1 MFGFDIIPCVN
12 ICMQEKLAATVL
24 DFEILGSKIL
34 NILFFF
40 CVCVKKSV
48 FGEKSCL
55 IMGSCQTVALKFT
68 EEVLI
73 ET

>member
-1 MFGFDIIPCVN
+1 MYEHIHARYIH
-12 ICMQEKLAATVL
+12 AAIVL

-48 FGEKSCL
+48 FGDKSFL
-55 IMGSCQTVALKFT
+55 IMGSFQTVAQKFT
-68 EEVLI
+68 EKVLI